1 MYDIIINP
9 ITECDIPDKVKWYND
24 DEITKFMHYEEK
36 FTIEKSLEWLKKIK
50 NDTSRYEN
58 ILKVKKDGQLVS
70 IGIIGLFNIDL
81 KNKKAGFYITIGN
94 KEYQGKGLA
103 KKATIKFLKHCFL
116 KFDLEKIYLYTDSDN
131 ITAQKL
137 YEKVGFKQEGL
148 LRRELFYKNR
158 FIDRYYYGIL
168 RDEFFSLYSDEGD

>member
-1 MYDIIINP
+1 MYDIVIKQ
-9 ITECDIPDKVKWYND
+9 ITEFDIPDKVKWYND
-24 DEITKFMHYEEK
+24 DEITEFLHYEEK
-36 FTIEKSLEWLKKIK
+36 FTIEKSLEWIKKIE

-58 ILKVKKDGQLVS
+58 VLKVKEDSQLVN

-81 KNKKAGFYITIGN
+81 KNKKAGFYITIGS

-103 KKATIKFLKHCFL
+103 KKATIIFLKHCFN
-116 KFDLEKIYLYTDSDN
+116 KFNLEKIYLYTDCNN

-137 YEKVGFKQEGL
+137 YEKVGFTKEGL

-168 RDEFFSLYSDEGD
+168 RHEFFSLYLNEGD